1 MKRVFCILLLG
12 ILCFNLSAQNNKAKE
27 VLDKVSAKNK
37 EFKSIKAEFTFSMD
51 NEEEDIHDE
60 SEGSIIL
67 MGDKYRLKVMGTDN
81 YFDGTTLYSHMID
94 SEEVNITE
102 PEEDEDGGLDPSKIF
117 TIYESGFSYKYV
129 KEESKGNVSYHVID
143 LFPKDTEK
151 EFTHIRLRINK
162 AKSQI
167 ESLESVGKDGNNIN
181 IVLKSLTPNLS
192 FSASDFVFDQESHPD
207 VEIND
212 MR

>member
-1 MKRVFCILLLG
+1 MKRILCFLFVG
-12 ILCFNLSAQNNKAKE
+12 ILYFNLSAQDNKAKV

-51 NEEEDIHDE
+51 NKEEDIHDQ
-60 SEGSIIL
+60 SDGNIIL

-94 SEEVNITE
+94 AEEVNITE
-102 PEEDEDGGLDPSKIF
+102 PEEEEEGSLDPSKIF
-117 TIYESGFSYKYV
+117 TIYESGFTYKYV
-129 KEESKGNVSYHVID
+129 KEETKANISYHIID
-143 LFPKDTEK
+143 LFPKDTSK

-162 AKSQI
+162 VESQI
-167 ESLESVGKDGNNIN
+167 ESLESIGKDGNNIN
-181 IVLKSLTPNLS
+181 ITLKKLIPNLS
-192 FSASDFVFDQESHPD
+192 FSAKDFVFDPALHPN
-207 VEIND
+207 VEVND

>member
-1 MKRVFCILLLG
+1 MKKILFFLVLG
-12 ILCFNLSAQNNKAKE
+12 ILYFNLSAQDNKAKE

-51 NEEEDIHDE
+51 NKEEDIHDE

-67 MGDKYRLKVMGTDN
+67 MGEKYRLKVMGTDN

-94 SEEVNITE
+94 AEEVNITE

-117 TIYESGFSYKYV
+117 TVYENGYTYKYV
-129 KEESKGNVSYHVID
+129 KEEVKSNITYHVID

-181 IVLKSLTPNLS
+181 IILKNLTPNLP
-192 FSASDFVFDQESHPD
+192 FSASDFVFDTKSNPD
-207 VEIND
+207 VEVND